1 MQGINKSKHVHLI
14 DALLQMERLLRED
27 KQANECLQQMV
38 EYRAELE
45 SMYSDYKRL
54 VEVLAI
60 HISKYKALHGHIKIQ
75 HLGKKLKELKKEIPI
90 EKPAFLMLVENIRL
104 AYGN

>member
-27 KQANECLQQMV
+27 KQLNECLQQMV

-45 SMYSDYKRL
+45 NM
-54 VEVLAI
+54 
-60 HISKYKALHGHIKIQ
+60 
-75 HLGKKLKELKKEIPI
+75 
-90 EKPAFLMLVENIRL
+90 
-104 AYGN
+104 